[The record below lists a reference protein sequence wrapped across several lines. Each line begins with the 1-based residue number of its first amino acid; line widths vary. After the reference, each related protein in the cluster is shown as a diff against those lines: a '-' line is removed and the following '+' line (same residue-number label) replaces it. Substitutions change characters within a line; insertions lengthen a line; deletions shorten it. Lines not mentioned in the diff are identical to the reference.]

1 MLNMTLGV
9 ILSDRPDRRPGM
21 TSKDMDSMVRM
32 TYKFSHKLDLRPIR
46 AALLSVVCI
55 GLASCGTT
63 TAMNQSSKRS
73 KEYFP
78 ESKYG
83 VKASPRV
90 ASGAAIPKGGGR
102 YMVGKPYQV
111 AGKWYYPKEDFGYN
125 KVGFASWYGS
135 AFHGRKTANGEV
147 YDQQTIS
154 AAHPTFP
161 LPSYA
166 RVTNLENGSSV
177 IVRVNDRGPYD
188 SNRVI
193 DLSNKTAEL
202 LDMKRK
208 GTAKVRV
215 QYVGKA
221 RMDGHDMPYLM
232 ASYVPKGGRIPAFDP
247 GNNIATGVMVASN
260 DKNFAPASDPVPVSA
275 NNNSAE
281 QGKLKI
287 PAYKPSQ
294 QLALNEDVDPITPN
308 ALTKVASQPA
318 AFDAA
323 MQMFP
328 QLPSFGPVPPERPA
342 TMELAS
348 VRSISAVAAYAQ
360 ERVETSARPFDAVLH
375 SSKTL
380 TPDAILSSFHNRTKI
395 K

>member
-1 MLNMTLGV
+1 MFVMTLGA
-9 ILSDRPDRRPGM
+9 ILFDHPDSAAGI
-21 TSKDMDSMVRM
+21 TSRNMDSMVRV
-32 TYKFSHKLDLRPIR
+32 TQKLSRKIPLGPFR
-46 AALLSVVCI
+46 AALLSAICL

-111 AGKWYYPKEDFGYN
+111 AGKWYYPKEDFSYN
-125 KVGFASWYGS
+125 KVGYASWYGS

-147 YDQQTIS
+147 YDELTIS

-188 SNRVI
+188 SNRLI

-202 LDMKRK
+202 LDVKRK

-232 ASYVPKGGRIPAFDP
+232 ASYVPKGGRIPAFNP

-260 DKNFAPASDPVPVSA
+260 DKNFTPAVDPVPVSVRM
-275 NNNSAE
+275 NPPD
-281 QGKLKI
+281 QGVLKI

-294 QLALNEDVDPITPN
+294 QLALNEDVEPITPN
-308 ALTKVASQPA
+308 ALTKVQSQPA

-323 MQMFP
+323 LQMFP

-342 TMELAS
+342 TMELAANETAS
-348 VRSISAVAAYAQ
+348 TIAAYAQ
-360 ERVETSARPFDAVLH
+360 ERVETSSRPFDAVLH

-380 TPDAILSSFHNRTKI
+380 TPDAILSSFHNRAKI
-395 K
+395 R

>member
-1 MLNMTLGV
+1 MIGMTLGA
-9 ILSDRPDRRPGM
+9 ILFGRRTGQQRM
-21 TSKDMDSMVRM
+21 TSTDMSNALNDIYALSRKFNLGFVRVAVISM
-32 TYKFSHKLDLRPIR
+32 I
-46 AALLSVVCI
+46 CI

-63 TAMNQSSKRS
+63 PTVKGSPKRS

-102 YMVGKPYQV
+102 YMVGKPYKV
-111 AGKWYYPKEDFGYN
+111 AGKWYHPKEDFGYN
-125 KVGFASWYGS
+125 KVGKASWYGA

-147 YDQQTIS
+147 YDQHTLS

-177 IVRVNDRGPYD
+177 IVRVNDRGPFD

-193 DLSNKTAEL
+193 DLSSKTADL
-202 LDMKRK
+202 LDVKQK

-215 QYVGKA
+215 QYVGRA

-232 ASYVPKGGRIPAFDP
+232 ASYIPKGSRIAPNP

-260 DKNFAPASDPVPVSA
+260 DRTFSPSADQANIAPPQVADNPDV
-275 NNNSAE
+275 
-281 QGKLKI
+281 LKI
-287 PAYKPSQ
+287 PAYKPTQ
-294 QLALNEDVDPITPN
+294 QLAMNANDVSVTPN
-308 ALTKVASQPA
+308 ALANVQSEPA
-318 AFDAA
+318 AFEAA
-323 MQMFP
+323 MTMFP

-342 TMELAS
+342 SMQLAAKNS
-348 VRSISAVAAYAQ
+348 HSLLAAYAQ
-360 ERVETSARPFDAVLH
+360 ERVQTASIPFNAVLGD
-375 SSKTL
+375 KATL
-380 TPDAILSSFHNRTKI
+380 TPEAIMSSFQRRAQLK
-395 K
+395 